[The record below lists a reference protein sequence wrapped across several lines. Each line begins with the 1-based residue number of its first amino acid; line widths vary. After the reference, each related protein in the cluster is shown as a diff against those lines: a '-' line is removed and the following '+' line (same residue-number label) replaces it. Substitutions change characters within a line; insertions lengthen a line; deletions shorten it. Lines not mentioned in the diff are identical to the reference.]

1 MITKLFALDE
11 LGAATDCAE
20 AFVAIDEYKSTKAT
34 ALCYLRFF
42 PGGAGTLP
50 VILICDE
57 RVF

>member
-34 ALCYLRFF
+34 TLCYLRFF
-42 PGGAGTLP
+42 SWGGWNTTRYLD
-50 VILICDE
+50 L
-57 RVF
+57 